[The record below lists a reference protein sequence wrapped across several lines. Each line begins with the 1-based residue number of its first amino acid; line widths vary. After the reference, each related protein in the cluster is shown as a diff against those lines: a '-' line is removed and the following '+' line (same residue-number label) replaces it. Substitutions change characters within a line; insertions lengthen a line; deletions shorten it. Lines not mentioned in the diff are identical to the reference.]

1 MKNKLLII
9 DSEPFD
15 REVMAK
21 IFSGTYELS
30 YAVTVADCFSSC
42 QEFLPDVVYFE
53 LRKPEMEQLE
63 TVCESLQKYR
73 PGIPFIV
80 SATENT
86 LELERFARVNR
97 VFYYMIRPFNLRE
110 LWDSMA
116 SAFYQVGYREAKRK
130 QFYNYKAS

>member
-1 MKNKLLII
+1 MYNKLLII
-9 DSEPFD
+9 DSESFD

-30 YAVTVADCFSSC
+30 YAVTVNECFAMC
-42 QEFLPDVVYFE
+42 KEFLPDVIYFE
-53 LRKPEMEQLE
+53 LRKPEIEQLD
-63 TVCESLQKYR
+63 TVCNALREYR

-80 SATENT
+80 SATENS
-86 LELERFARVNR
+86 LKLERFARVNG

-116 SAFYQVGYREAKRK
+116 SAFFQVGYREAKK
-130 QFYNYKAS
+130 KAVL